1 MAKKTCFV
9 VSPIGDEGSEIRK
22 HADTVLE
29 HIIKPALES
38 EFDVKRVDEIY
49 HSDKIDEK
57 IFELLINS
65 DLVLVDITDNNPNVF
80 LELGYR
86 MALNKPTIYIRQ
98 ETLENI
104 PFDIRTINII
114 SYDIKDG
121 REKTLTNVKIAKERI
136 SNTANSLEYSP
147 HSELDQ
153 ESLGERL
160 HRDVL
165 EIKTTVNS
173 IFDNLNKFSPL
184 DKENASSQS
193 DFQEKLLTMAMDDPD
208 KLDNFLKVFSN
219 YQNLFSSQ
227 DK

>member
-1 MAKKTCFV
+1 MSKKTCFV

-29 HIIKPALES
+29 HIVKPALES
-38 EFDVKRVDEIY
+38 EFDVKRVDEMY

-57 IFELLINS
+57 IFELLTNS

-86 MALNKPTIYIRQ
+86 IALNKPTIYIRQ
-98 ETLENI
+98 ETPENI

-121 REKTLTNVKIAKERI
+121 GEKTLTNVKIAKERI

-160 HRDVL
+160 HLDVL
-165 EIKTTVNS
+165 EIKTTVNN